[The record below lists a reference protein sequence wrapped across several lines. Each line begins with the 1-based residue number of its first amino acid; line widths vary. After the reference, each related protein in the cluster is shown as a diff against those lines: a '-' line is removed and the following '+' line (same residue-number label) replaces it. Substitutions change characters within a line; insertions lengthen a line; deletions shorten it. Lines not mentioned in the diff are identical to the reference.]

1 MHQTSRIG
9 VLAGILI
16 ATGLPLAYW
25 LLALLIQAGIAPY
38 DPLHA
43 LLGVFGLAALSEV
56 VLGPLGI
63 VVVGRSAGIRG
74 ATWMTAFV
82 VALPVLAIAWFLGL
96 VALSGS
102 LGNPF

>member
-1 MHQTSRIG
+1 MRMTSWTG
-9 VLAGILI
+9 VLGGILI
-16 ATGLPLAYW
+16 ATGLPLACW
-25 LLALLIQAGIAPY
+25 LLGALIQAGIAPY

-43 LLGVFGLAALSEV
+43 LLGVLGLAALAEV

-63 VVVGRSAGIRG
+63 VVVGRSAGIHG
-74 ATWMTAFV
+74 ATWILVFV